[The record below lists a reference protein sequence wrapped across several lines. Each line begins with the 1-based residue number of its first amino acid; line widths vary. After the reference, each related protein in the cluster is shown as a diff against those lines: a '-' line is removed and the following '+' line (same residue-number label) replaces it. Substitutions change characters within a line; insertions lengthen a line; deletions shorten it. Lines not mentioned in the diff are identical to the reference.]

1 MTRETAVVDV
11 YLSAARENSA
21 AATELAQAL
30 IAAGVSCFSGV
41 SERPVAETL
50 SALENSRTLVFVL
63 STAANTAPDV
73 VRELERAAGRG
84 IPIITYAIEDV
95 SPSPSIAYF
104 TEAIPPIAAWSV
116 EDRQRMIHILVDAA
130 RRALTESTPA
140 PKRGVSTPSR
150 YSRATYRDPGGVQR
164 GVAVLMAI
172 SAGLNAYA
180 LYRDGSYVMAWL
192 LGEPSSAAT
201 AEDYFGAMRYASA
214 FGLWTVAASAIL
226 MLRRAR
232 LNLLS
237 VFAHVRTTSS
247 EIAWRPL
254 VPFANAFWLAQMAS
268 GLRDDS
274 DSGAAIEPR
283 RWMLARY
290 WAVAFLCAYSIGGL
304 RDGLIAVVSQSVG
317 VIVVLSVLLDV
328 SQIVSAVLTYVV
340 LSQLIDRVRRRTRR
354 APEPSSSS
362 AGSSVQ
368 PVRAATTAIDSEVL
382 VISAAA
388 DEAIARNVAKA
399 LEDLR
404 CRCWTL
410 IPTPGTTLSA
420 HQLAGFD
427 AVLVVVSRASH
438 SSAPITELVRCALAG
453 AAPVL
458 PFVME
463 APPTGTALGHYI
475 RSLHWIDGSVSTA
488 GLRSERAR
496 TAFTSRRTNPG
507 SGSGTAV
514 LVDEALFAR
523 LHGVAGQEGGYRRAP
538 ALRATAT
545 VLAIVQVAAAALFG
559 IIAFAIALSPED
571 TDPSAPFGLTIALVG
586 ASVPAWCAFLLWLGS
601 AHRNAR
607 RLRIV
612 DLESRMWLLCRAAV
626 PGLSLLLGG
635 QAIGRLWRAVRHAGH
650 ERSWADPVMRFQ
662 ISWTAA
668 GFAWTAAAVTGAIL
682 GARGWIVAAMLAAVV
697 QSVATIVRGVVR
709 YRIVRD
715 IGSRLDARAGS
726 LK

>member
-1 MTRETAVVDV
+1 
-11 YLSAARENSA
+11 
-21 AATELAQAL
+21 
-30 IAAGVSCFSGV
+30 
-41 SERPVAETL
+41 
-50 SALENSRTLVFVL
+50 
-63 STAANTAPDV
+63 
-73 VRELERAAGRG
+73 
-84 IPIITYAIEDV
+84 
-95 SPSPSIAYF
+95 
-104 TEAIPPIAAWSV
+104 
-116 EDRQRMIHILVDAA
+116 
-130 RRALTESTPA
+130 
-140 PKRGVSTPSR
+140 
-150 YSRATYRDPGGVQR
+150 
-164 GVAVLMAI
+164 
-172 SAGLNAYA
+172 
-180 LYRDGSYVMAWL
+180 
-192 LGEPSSAAT
+192 
-201 AEDYFGAMRYASA
+201 
-214 FGLWTVAASAIL
+214 

-237 VFAHVRTTSS
+237 VFAHVRTTGS
-247 EIAWRPL
+247 EIVWRPL

-268 GLRDDS
+268 DLRDDS
-274 DSGAAIEPR
+274 DSGGAIEPR
-283 RWMLARY
+283 SWMLARY
-290 WAVAFLCAYSIGGL
+290 WAVAFLCAYSIGGV
-304 RDGLIAVVSQSVG
+304 RDGLIAVVSQSV
-317 VIVVLSVLLDV
+317 VAIVVLSMLLDV
-328 SQIVSAVLTYVV
+328 SQIVLAVVTYLV
-340 LSQLIDRVRRRTRR
+340 LSQLIDRVRRRTRHT
-354 APEPSSSS
+354 PEPSSAS
-362 AGSSVQ
+362 AGPSIQ
-368 PVRAATTAIDSEVL
+368 PVTAATTAINSEVL

-388 DEAIARNVAKA
+388 DEAIAGNVAKA

-463 APPTGTALGHYI
+463 APPTGSALGHYI

-496 TAFTSRRTNPG
+496 TALTSRQTSPG

-514 LVDEALFAR
+514 LVEEALFAR
-523 LHGVAGQEGGYRRAP
+523 LHGVASQEGGYRQAP

-545 VLAIVQVAAAALFG
+545 VLAIVQVAAAALLG

-586 ASVPAWCAFLLWLGS
+586 ASVPAWCAFLLWLGR
-601 AHRNAR
+601 ADRNAR

-635 QAIGRLWRAVRHAGH
+635 QAIGRLWRAVRRAEH
-650 ERSWADPVMRFQ
+650 EWSWADPVMRFQ

-682 GARGWIVAAMLAAVV
+682 GARGWIVAAMLVAVV
-697 QSVATIVRGVVR
+697 QSVATIVRGVLR